1 MEHAPEAATR
11 AGGRRSWGLGKAETL
26 RLLPIFLPVTLA
38 GAAALCGAIAGYIV
52 SPPSITD
59 TAGIVVLLAA
69 ALFAEAYPVPV
80 ERLPAGSVSLAAVFI
95 LGSGIL
101 FGWEAAIIIGF
112 LTRTALEIAEDRPLV
127 KLIYNGAV
135 YALAG
140 AAAGLATEPFQLHQP
155 VGARLLEVVLGS
167 FAFYLVNIPL
177 IAGIVARWA
186 RERFRDVLATSLLG
200 TAVSFAIMAS
210 VSLALVALWTQS
222 PLLAVALAGPLV
234 AVALH
239 QRSTH
244 DALRMMRL
252 AQTDPLT
259 GLGNHRHFQ
268 EQLQAKIDAA
278 EQTRLPLSIILLDLD
293 NFKQINDRYGH
304 PTGDKVLAQVAAR
317 LRDAG
322 QAFRLGG
329 DEFAVVLPGHGEE
342 AARRV
347 GDKLVRD
354 LGAAETEHGGTVS
367 FSAGVATFPQ
377 HGVDRSELVRVGD
390 IALYWAKGEGKNR
403 VRVYRADM
411 PAMTQLQRL
420 ATDPDRSA
428 RLQAAAAL
436 AGAVDARDAYVGSH
450 SQRVGEYA
458 AAVAA
463 RMNLPPEEVELIRL
477 AGKLHDLGK
486 LAIPEEILR
495 KRGTLTPR
503 EREVLE
509 RHPQIGENMLDPLGI
524 EPVASWVLHHHERW
538 DGDGYPA
545 NLAGE
550 RIPIGARII
559 FAADSFDAMT
569 SERVYRPAL
578 SFDEAREELRRCS
591 GTQFDPIVI
600 VALLE
605 ELESPARRL
614 TIVANDDDAVHHP
627 PIAAAGG
634 E

>member
-1 MEHAPEAATR
+1 MGSAPEAATR
-11 AGGRRSWGLGKAETL
+11 SRKRYSWGLGKAETL

-38 GAAALCGAIAGYIV
+38 GVASLAAAMGGY
-52 SPPSITD
+52 SLAPPSLGSA
-59 TAGIVVLLAA
+59 AGIMVLLAA
-69 ALFAEAYPVPV
+69 AIFAEAYPVPV

-101 FGWEAAIIIGF
+101 FGWEAAVIVGL
-112 LTRTALEIAEDRPLV
+112 LTRVALELAEERPLV

-135 YALAG
+135 YAVAG
-140 AAAGLATEPFQLHQP
+140 AAAGLTTNFFALDQP
-155 VGARLLEVVLGS
+155 VGGRILEVILGAL
-167 FAFYLVNIPL
+167 AFYLINIPL
-177 IAGIVARWA
+177 IAGIVSRWA
-186 RERFRDVLATSLLG
+186 REPFRTVLATSMLG

-222 PLLAVALAGPLV
+222 PAFAVALAGPLI

-239 QRSTH
+239 QRATH
-244 DALRMMRL
+244 DALRAMRL

-259 GLGNHRHFQ
+259 GLGNHGHFQ
-268 EQLQAKIDAA
+268 EQLQSKLESA
-278 EQTRLPLSIILLDLD
+278 EQTRLPLSVILLDLD

-304 PTGDKVLAQVAAR
+304 PTGDKVLAQVAGR

-354 LGAAETEHGGTVS
+354 LGSAETEHGGTVS

-377 HGVDRSELVRVGD
+377 HGIDRSELVRVAD

-420 ATDPDRSA
+420 ATDPDRTA

-450 SQRVGEYA
+450 SHRVGEYA
-458 AAVAA
+458 AAVAE
-463 RMNLPPEEVELIRL
+463 RLKLPPEEIELIRL

-495 KRGTLTPR
+495 KRGPLSPR

-509 RHPQIGENMLDPLGI
+509 RHPQIGQNMLDPLGI
-524 EPVASWVLHHHERW
+524 EPVSSWVLHHHERW

-545 NLAGE
+545 NLSGE

-569 SERVYRPAL
+569 SDRVYRSAL
-578 SFDEAREELRRCS
+578 TYDEATDELRRCA
-591 GTQFDPIVI
+591 GTQFDPV
-600 VALLE
+600 VVAALLD
-605 ELESPARRL
+605 ELESPTRRL
-614 TIVANDDDAVHHP
+614 TVVPDE
-627 PIAAAGG
+627 PIRLPQAS
-634 E
+634 

>member
-1 MEHAPEAATR
+1 MKGSAPEAATR
-11 AGGRRSWGLGKAETL
+11 LMKRRSWGLGKAETL

-38 GAAALCGAIAGYIV
+38 GAVSLGAAVWGY
-52 SPPSITD
+52 SLAPPSAGSA
-59 TAGIVVLLAA
+59 AGIVVLLAA
-69 ALFAEAYPVPV
+69 AIFAEAYPVPV

-95 LGSGIL
+95 LGAGIL
-101 FGWEAAIIIGF
+101 FGWEAAVIVGLI
-112 LTRTALEIAEDRPLV
+112 TRIALELAEERPLV

-135 YALAG
+135 YAVAG
-140 AAAGLATEPFQLHQP
+140 AAAGLTTNFFALQQT
-155 VGARLLEVVLGS
+155 VGGRILEVVLGAL
-167 FAFYLVNIPL
+167 AFYLVNIPL
-177 IAGIVARWA
+177 IAGIVSRWA
-186 RERFRDVLATSLLG
+186 REPFRVVLATSMLG

-210 VSLALVALWTQS
+210 VTLALVALWTQS
-222 PLLAVALAGPLV
+222 PAFAVALAGPLI

-239 QRSTH
+239 QRATH
-244 DALRMMRL
+244 DALRAMRL

-268 EQLQAKIDAA
+268 EQLQSKLESA
-278 EQTRLPLSIILLDLD
+278 EQTRLPLSVVLLDLD

-304 PTGDKVLAQVAAR
+304 PAGDKVLAQVAAR

-329 DEFAVVLPGHGEE
+329 DEFALVLPGHGEE

-354 LGAAETEHGGTVS
+354 LGGAETEHGGAVS

-377 HGVDRSELVRVGD
+377 HGIERAELVRVAD

-403 VRVYRADM
+403 VRVYRPDM

-420 ATDPDRSA
+420 ATDPDRTA

-450 SQRVGEYA
+450 SHRVGEYA
-458 AAVAA
+458 AAVAQ
-463 RMNLPPEEVELIRL
+463 RLKLPPDEIELIRL

-495 KRGTLTPR
+495 KRGPLTPR

-509 RHPQIGENMLDPLGI
+509 RHPQIGQNMLDPLGI

-545 NLAGE
+545 NLSGE
-550 RIPIGARII
+550 RIPMGARII

-569 SERVYRPAL
+569 SDRVYRSAL
-578 SFDEAREELRRCS
+578 SFDEATDELRRCA
-591 GTQFDPIVI
+591 GTQFDPVVI
-600 VALLE
+600 AALLD
-605 ELESPARRL
+605 ELQAFGRRL
-614 TIVANDDDAVHHP
+614 TVVPDEPVRLPQAS
-627 PIAAAGG
+627 
-634 E
+634 

>member
-1 MEHAPEAATR
+1 MESAPQAATR
-11 AGGRRSWGLGKAETL
+11 AGSRRSWGLGKAESL
-26 RLLPIFLPVTLA
+26 RLLPILLPVTLA
-38 GAAALCGAIAGYIV
+38 GAASVIAAMWGYSM
-52 SPPSITD
+52 SPPSPGD
-59 TAGIVVLLAA
+59 AAGIVVLLAA
-69 ALFAEAYPVPV
+69 AIFAEAYPVPV

-101 FGWEAAIIIGF
+101 FGWEAAVIVGLI
-112 LTRTALEIAEDRPLV
+112 TRVALELAEDRPLV

-140 AAAGLATEPFQLHQP
+140 LAAGLTTNLFAHDQP
-155 VGARLLEVVLGS
+155 VGGRILQVVLGAL
-167 FAFYLVNIPL
+167 AFYLVNIPL
-177 IAGIVARWA
+177 IAGIVSRWA
-186 RERFRDVLATSLLG
+186 RQPFRTVLATSMLG

-210 VSLALVALWTQS
+210 VSLALVALWAQS
-222 PLLAVALAGPLV
+222 PAFAVALAGPL
-234 AVALH
+234 
-239 QRSTH
+239 
-244 DALRMMRL
+244 
-252 AQTDPLT
+252 
-259 GLGNHRHFQ
+259 
-268 EQLQAKIDAA
+268 I
-278 EQTRLPLSIILLDLD
+278 
-293 NFKQINDRYGH
+293 
-304 PTGDKVLAQVAAR
+304 
-317 LRDAG
+317 
-322 QAFRLGG
+322 
-329 DEFAVVLPGHGEE
+329 AVVLPGHGEE

-354 LGAAETEHGGTVS
+354 LAGAEMEHGGTVS

-377 HGVDRSELVRVGD
+377 HGVDRAELVRVAD

-420 ATDPDRSA
+420 ATDPDRTA

-450 SQRVGEYA
+450 SHRVGEYA
-458 AAVAA
+458 AAVAE
-463 RMNLPPEEVELIRL
+463 RLDLPREEVELIRL

-495 KRGTLTPR
+495 KRGALTPR

-509 RHPQIGENMLDPLGI
+509 RHPQIGQNMLDPLGI

-538 DGDGYPA
+538 DGDGYPG

-569 SERVYRPAL
+569 SERVYRKAL
-578 SFDEAREELRRCS
+578 SFDEATDELRRCS
-591 GTQFDPIVI
+591 GTQFDPV
-600 VALLE
+600 VVDALLD
-605 ELESPARRL
+605 ELETYGRRL
-614 TIVANDDDAVHHP
+614 SLVPDEPVRLPQAS
-627 PIAAAGG
+627 
-634 E
+634 

>member
-1 MEHAPEAATR
+1 MKGPAPDAATR
-11 AGGRRSWGLGKAETL
+11 LMNRRSWGLGKAETL

-38 GAAALCGAIAGYIV
+38 GAVSLGAAVWGY
-52 SPPSITD
+52 SLAPPSAGSA
-59 TAGIVVLLAA
+59 AGIVVLLAA
-69 ALFAEAYPVPV
+69 AIFAEAYPVPV

-95 LGSGIL
+95 LGAGIL
-101 FGWEAAIIIGF
+101 FGWEAAVIVGLI
-112 LTRTALEIAEDRPLV
+112 TRVALELAEERPLV

-135 YALAG
+135 YAVAG
-140 AAAGLATEPFQLHQP
+140 AAAGLTTNFFALQQT
-155 VGARLLEVVLGS
+155 VGGRILEVVLGAL
-167 FAFYLVNIPL
+167 AFYLVNIPL
-177 IAGIVARWA
+177 IAGIVSRWA
-186 RERFRDVLATSLLG
+186 REPFRVVLATSMLG

-210 VSLALVALWTQS
+210 VTLALVALWTQS
-222 PLLAVALAGPLV
+222 PAFAVALAGPLI

-239 QRSTH
+239 QRATH
-244 DALRMMRL
+244 DALRAMRL

-268 EQLQAKIDAA
+268 EQLQSKLESA
-278 EQTRLPLSIILLDLD
+278 EQTRLPLSVVLLDLD

-304 PTGDKVLAQVAAR
+304 PAGDKVLAQVAAR

-329 DEFAVVLPGHGEE
+329 DEFALVLPGHGEE

-354 LGAAETEHGGTVS
+354 LGGAETEHGGAVS

-377 HGVDRSELVRVGD
+377 HGIERAELVRVAD

-403 VRVYRADM
+403 VRVYRPDM

-420 ATDPDRSA
+420 ATDPDRTA

-450 SQRVGEYA
+450 SHRVGEYA
-458 AAVAA
+458 AAVAE
-463 RMNLPPEEVELIRL
+463 RLKLPPDEIELIRL

-495 KRGTLTPR
+495 KRGPLTPR

-509 RHPQIGENMLDPLGI
+509 RHPQIGQNMLDPLGI

-545 NLAGE
+545 NLSGE
-550 RIPIGARII
+550 RIPMGARII

-569 SERVYRPAL
+569 SERVYRSAL
-578 SFDEAREELRRCS
+578 SFDEATEELRRCA

-600 VALLE
+600 AALLD
-605 ELESPARRL
+605 ELQAFGRRL
-614 TIVANDDDAVHHP
+614 TVVPDEPVRLPQAS
-627 PIAAAGG
+627 
-634 E
+634 

>member
-1 MEHAPEAATR
+1 
-11 AGGRRSWGLGKAETL
+11 
-26 RLLPIFLPVTLA
+26 VTLA
-38 GAAALCGAIAGYIV
+38 GAAALVAAVIGLHDN
-52 SPPSITD
+52 PP
-59 TAGIVVLLAA
+59 TAGGAAGIAVLLASA
-69 ALFAEAYPVPV
+69 IFAEAYPVPV
-80 ERLPAGSVSLAAVFI
+80 ERLPDGSVALAAVFI
-95 LGSGIL
+95 LGAGAL
-101 FGWEAAIIIGF
+101 YGWEAAIVIAF
-112 LTRTALEIAEDRPLV
+112 LTRTTLEIAERRPLV
-127 KLIYNGAV
+127 KLVYNGAV

-140 AAAGLATEPFQLHQP
+140 AACGAATSLFATHPH
-155 VGARLLEVVLGS
+155 VGARIGEIVLG
-167 FAFYLVNIPL
+167 AVAWYVVNIPL
-177 IAGIVARWA
+177 IAAIVARWA
-186 RERFRDVLATSLLG
+186 RERFRSVLTMTILG

-210 VSLALVALWTQS
+210 VSLALVALWAQS
-222 PLLAVALAGPLV
+222 PVYAVALAGPLI
-234 AVALH
+234 AVALY
-239 QRSTH
+239 QRSAH
-244 DALRMMRL
+244 DALRAIRL

-268 EQLQAKIDAA
+268 EELNAKLEHAD
-278 EQTRLPLSIILLDLD
+278 QTRLPLSVVLLDLD

-304 PTGDKVLAQVAAR
+304 PAGDKVLAQVGVR

-347 GDKLVRD
+347 GDKCVRD
-354 LGAAETEHGGTVS
+354 LAAAETEHGGTVS

-377 HGVDRSELVRVGD
+377 HGSDPAELVRVAD

-403 VRVYRADM
+403 VRVYRPDM

-420 ATDPDRSA
+420 ANDPDRTA

-450 SQRVGEYA
+450 SQRVGVYA
-458 AAVAA
+458 AAVAE
-463 RMNLPPEEVELIRL
+463 RLDLPADEIELIRL

-495 KRGTLTPR
+495 KRGTLTSR
-503 EREVLE
+503 EREVLQ
-509 RHPQIGENMLDPLGI
+509 RHPQIGHNMLDPLGI

-538 DGDGYPA
+538 DGDGYPG

-550 RIPIGARII
+550 RIPVGARII

-569 SERVYRPAL
+569 SNRVYRPAL
-578 SFDEAREELRRCS
+578 SYDEATEELRRCA
-591 GTQFDPIVI
+591 GTQFDPIV
-600 VALLE
+600 VGARLD
-605 ELESPARRL
+605 ELEASGPRL
-614 TIVANDDDAVHHP
+614 SVVEGENERDAMEP
-627 PIAAAGG
+627 LTAAG

>member
-1 MEHAPEAATR
+1 MEASLDTAAR
-11 AGGRRSWGLGKAETL
+11 GGRRVSWGLGHAETL
-26 RLLPIFLPVTLA
+26 RLLPIFAPVTLA
-38 GAAALCGAIAGYIV
+38 GATALGAAVWRLAV
-52 SPPSITD
+52 NPPTWGD
-59 TAGIVVLLAA
+59 AAGITVLLAA
-69 ALFAEAYPVPV
+69 AIFAEAYPVPV
-80 ERLPAGSVSLAAVFI
+80 ERLPSGSVALAAVFV
-95 LGSGIL
+95 LGAGVL
-101 FGWEAAIIIGF
+101 YGWEAAVIVG
-112 LTRTALEIAEDRPLV
+112 LMTRVTMEVAERRPLV
-127 KLIYNGAV
+127 KLLYNGSV
-135 YALAG
+135 YAVAG
-140 AAAGLATEPFQLHQP
+140 AATGLAVSPFHGHES
-155 VGARLLEVVLGS
+155 VGARMLEILLGAL
-167 FAFYLVNIPL
+167 AWYLVNIPL
-177 IAGIVARWA
+177 IAAIVARWA
-186 RERFRDVLATSLLG
+186 RETFRMVLSTAVLG

-210 VSLALVALWTQS
+210 VSLALVALWSQS
-222 PLLAVALAGPLV
+222 PLYAVALAGPLV

-239 QRSTH
+239 QRATH
-244 DALRMMRL
+244 EALRAMRL

-268 EQLQAKIDAA
+268 EQLQTKIDSA
-278 EQTRLPLSIILLDLD
+278 EQTRLPLSVVLLDLD

-304 PTGDKVLAQVAAR
+304 PAGDRVLAQVAVR

-354 LGAAETEHGGTVS
+354 LGSAETEHGGTVS
-367 FSAGVATFPQ
+367 FSAGVATYPQ
-377 HGVDRSELVRVGD
+377 HGEERSELVRVAD

-420 ATDPDRSA
+420 ATDPDRTA

-458 AAVAA
+458 AAVAQRLDFPA
-463 RMNLPPEEVELIRL
+463 EEVELIRL

-495 KRGTLTPR
+495 KRGSLTPR

-509 RHPQIGENMLDPLGI
+509 RHPQIGQNMLEPLGI

-545 NLAGE
+545 NLSGE

-569 SERVYRPAL
+569 SDRVYRAAL
-578 SFDEAREELRRCS
+578 SFHEATDELRRCS

-600 VALLE
+600 SALLE
-605 ELESPARRL
+605 ELETTGRHLSVVEGGKNKPVEHP
-614 TIVANDDDAVHHP
+614 VAAE
-627 PIAAAGG
+627 G
-634 E
+634 

>member
-1 MEHAPEAATR
+1 MKGPAPDAATR
-11 AGGRRSWGLGKAETL
+11 LMNRRSWGLGKAETL

-38 GAAALCGAIAGYIV
+38 GAVSLGAAVWGY
-52 SPPSITD
+52 SLAPPSAGSA
-59 TAGIVVLLAA
+59 AGIVVLLAA
-69 ALFAEAYPVPV
+69 AIFAEAYPVPV

-95 LGSGIL
+95 LGAGIL
-101 FGWEAAIIIGF
+101 FGWEAAVIVGLI
-112 LTRTALEIAEDRPLV
+112 TRVALELAEERPLV

-135 YALAG
+135 YAVAG
-140 AAAGLATEPFQLHQP
+140 AAAGLTTNFFALQQT
-155 VGARLLEVVLGS
+155 VGGRILEVVLGAL
-167 FAFYLVNIPL
+167 AFYLVNIPL
-177 IAGIVARWA
+177 IAGIVSRWA
-186 RERFRDVLATSLLG
+186 REPFRVVLATSMLG

-210 VSLALVALWTQS
+210 VTLALVALWTQS
-222 PLLAVALAGPLV
+222 PAFAVALAGPLI

-239 QRSTH
+239 QRATH
-244 DALRMMRL
+244 DALRAMRL

-268 EQLQAKIDAA
+268 EQLQSKLESA
-278 EQTRLPLSIILLDLD
+278 EQTRLPLSVVLLDLD

-304 PTGDKVLAQVAAR
+304 PAGDKVLAQVAAR

-329 DEFAVVLPGHGEE
+329 DEFALVLPGHGEE

-354 LGAAETEHGGTVS
+354 LGGAETEHGGAVS

-377 HGVDRSELVRVGD
+377 HGIERAELVRVAD

-403 VRVYRADM
+403 VRVYRPDM

-420 ATDPDRSA
+420 ATDPDRTA

-450 SQRVGEYA
+450 SHRVGEYA
-458 AAVAA
+458 AAVAQ
-463 RMNLPPEEVELIRL
+463 RLDLPPDEIELIRL

-495 KRGTLTPR
+495 KRGPLTPR

-509 RHPQIGENMLDPLGI
+509 RHPQIGQNMLDPLGI

-545 NLAGE
+545 NLSGE
-550 RIPIGARII
+550 RIPMGARII

-569 SERVYRPAL
+569 SDRVYRSAL
-578 SFDEAREELRRCS
+578 SFDEATDELRRCA
-591 GTQFDPIVI
+591 GTQFDPVVI
-600 VALLE
+600 AALLD
-605 ELESPARRL
+605 ELQAFGRRL
-614 TIVANDDDAVHHP
+614 TVVPDEPVRLPQAS
-627 PIAAAGG
+627 
-634 E
+634 

>member
-1 MEHAPEAATR
+1 VLESAPEMLKRAASKH
-11 AGGRRSWGLGKAETL
+11 SWGLGKAETL
-26 RLLPIFLPVTLA
+26 RLLPIFLPVT
-38 GAAALCGAIAGYIV
+38 IAGVASITAAIWGF
-52 SPPSITD
+52 SAAPPSAGNA
-59 TAGIVVLLAA
+59 AGIIVLLAA
-69 ALFAEAYPVPV
+69 AIFAEAYPVPV

-101 FGWEAAIIIGF
+101 FGWEAAIIVGLI
-112 LTRTALEIAEDRPLV
+112 TRVALELAEDRPLV

-135 YALAG
+135 YAVAG
-140 AAAGLATEPFQLHQP
+140 AACGLVTNFFALDQP
-155 VGARLLEVVLGS
+155 VGARIFEVVVGA

-177 IAGIVARWA
+177 VAGIVSRWA
-186 RERFRDVLATSLLG
+186 REPFRTVLATSMLG

-222 PLLAVALAGPLV
+222 PLLAVALAGPLI

-239 QRSTH
+239 QRATH
-244 DALRMMRL
+244 DALRAIRL

-268 EQLQAKIDAA
+268 EQLQSKLESA
-278 EQTRLPLSIILLDLD
+278 EQTRLPLSVVLLDLD

-304 PTGDKVLAQVAAR
+304 PAGDKVLAQVAQR

-347 GDKLVRD
+347 GEKLVRD
-354 LGAAETEHGGTVS
+354 LGDAETEHGGTVS

-377 HGVDRSELVRVGD
+377 HGIERAELVRVAD

-403 VRVYRADM
+403 VRVFRPDM

-436 AGAVDARDAYVGSH
+436 AGAVDVRDAYVGSH
-450 SQRVGEYA
+450 SQRVGEFA
-458 AAVAA
+458 AAVAE
-463 RMNLPPEEVELIRL
+463 RLKLPPEEIELIRL

-495 KRGTLTPR
+495 KRGVLTAR

-509 RHPQIGENMLDPLGI
+509 RHPQIGQNMLDPLGI

-538 DGDGYPA
+538 DGDGYPG

-559 FAADSFDAMT
+559 FAADALDAMT
-569 SERVYRPAL
+569 SDRVYRPAL
-578 SFDEAREELRRCS
+578 TIEEATEELRRCA
-591 GTQFDPIVI
+591 GTQFDPV
-600 VALLE
+600 VVAALLD
-605 ELESPARRL
+605 EL
-614 TIVANDDDAVHHP
+614 DAFDRQMSADP
-627 PIAAAGG
+627 GEDSAPIELRATG
-634 E
+634 

>member
-1 MEHAPEAATR
+1 MLKRATSKH
-11 AGGRRSWGLGKAETL
+11 SWGLGKAETL
-26 RLLPIFLPVTLA
+26 RLLPILLPVTLA
-38 GAAALCGAIAGYIV
+38 GATSVGAAVWGYSV
-52 SPPSITD
+52 TPPSAANA
-59 TAGIVVLLAA
+59 AGIIVLLAA
-69 ALFAEAYPVPV
+69 AIFAEAYPVPV

-95 LGSGIL
+95 LGAGIL
-101 FGWEAAIIIGF
+101 FGWEAAIIVGLI
-112 LTRTALEIAEDRPLV
+112 TRVALELAEDRPLV

-135 YALAG
+135 YAVAG
-140 AAAGLATEPFQLHQP
+140 AACGLTTNFFALDQP
-155 VGARLLEVVLGS
+155 VGARIFEVVAGAL
-167 FAFYLVNIPL
+167 AFYLVNIPL
-177 IAGIVARWA
+177 IAGIVSRWA
-186 RERFRDVLATSLLG
+186 REPFRTVLATSMLG

-222 PLLAVALAGPLV
+222 PAFAIALAGPLI

-239 QRSTH
+239 QRATH
-244 DALRMMRL
+244 DALRAIRL

-268 EQLQAKIDAA
+268 EQLQSKLESA
-278 EQTRLPLSIILLDLD
+278 EQTRLPLSVILLDLD

-304 PTGDKVLAQVAAR
+304 PAGDKVLAQVAMR

-347 GDKLVRD
+347 GEKLVRD
-354 LGAAETEHGGTVS
+354 LGDAETEHGGTVS

-377 HGVDRSELVRVGD
+377 HGLDRSELVRVAD

-403 VRVYRADM
+403 VRVYRPDM

-428 RLQAAAAL
+428 RLKAAAVL
-436 AGAVDARDAYVGSH
+436 AGAVDARDAYAGSH
-450 SQRVGEYA
+450 SQRVGDFA
-458 AAVAA
+458 AAVAE
-463 RMNLPPEEVELIRL
+463 RLKLPPEEIELIRL

-509 RHPQIGENMLDPLGI
+509 RHPQIGQNMLDPLGI

-538 DGDGYPA
+538 DGDGYPG
-545 NLAGE
+545 NLSGE

-569 SERVYRPAL
+569 SDRVYRRAL
-578 SFDEAREELRRCS
+578 SFDEATEELRRCA
-591 GTQFDPIVI
+591 GTQFDPV
-600 VALLE
+600 VVAALLDELDAYDRQLTADPGE
-605 ELESPARRL
+605 EPVELR
-614 TIVANDDDAVHHP
+614 
-627 PIAAAGG
+627 AAG
-634 E
+634 

>member
-1 MEHAPEAATR
+1 MEAASEATGR
-11 AGGRRSWGLGKAETL
+11 AGTRGTWGLGKTETL
-26 RLLPIFLPVTLA
+26 RLLPVFLPVALL
-38 GAAALCGAIAGYIV
+38 GAAASVAAAYGLVV
-52 SPPSITD
+52 SPPSGGAA
-59 TAGIVVLLAA
+59 AGIVVLLGAA
-69 ALFAEAYPVPV
+69 IFAEAYPVPV
-80 ERLPAGSVSLAAVFI
+80 ERLPSGSVALAAVFV
-95 LGSGIL
+95 LGAGIL
-101 FGWEAAIIIGF
+101 YGWEAAVVVGL
-112 LTRTALEIAEDRPLV
+112 LTRVTLEVAEGRPFV
-127 KLIYNGAV
+127 KLLYNGAV
-135 YALAG
+135 YAI
-140 AAAGLATEPFQLHQP
+140 AACASGLAVTPFHLHEP
-155 VGARLLEVVLGS
+155 VGRRILEVLLG
-167 FAFYLVNIPL
+167 ALAWYVINIPL
-177 IAGIVARWA
+177 IAAIVARWA
-186 RERFRDVLATSLLG
+186 REPFRIVLSTSILG

-210 VSLALVALWTQS
+210 VSLALVALWAQS
-222 PLLAVALAGPLV
+222 PVYAIALAGPLV

-239 QRSTH
+239 QRATH
-244 DALRMMRL
+244 EALRAMRL

-268 EQLQAKIDAA
+268 EQLQLKIDSA
-278 EQTRLPLSIILLDLD
+278 EQTRLPLSVILLDLD

-304 PTGDKVLAQVAAR
+304 PVGDKVLAEVAAR

-322 QAFRLGG
+322 QSFRLGG

-347 GDKLVRD
+347 GDKIVRD
-354 LGAAETEHGGTVS
+354 LGNAETEHGGTVS

-377 HGVDRSELVRVGD
+377 HGVERAELVRVAD

-403 VRVYRADM
+403 VRVYRPDM

-458 AAVAA
+458 AAVAE
-463 RMNLPPEEVELIRL
+463 RLEFPPEEIELIRL

-495 KRGTLTPR
+495 KRGSLTPR

-509 RHPQIGENMLDPLGI
+509 RHPQIGQNMLDPLGI
-524 EPVASWVLHHHERW
+524 EPIASWVLHHHERW
-538 DGDGYPA
+538 DGDGYPG
-545 NLAGE
+545 NLSGE

-569 SERVYRPAL
+569 SDRVYRPAL
-578 SFDEAREELRRCS
+578 SYDEATEELRRCAGS
-591 GTQFDPIVI
+591 QFDPNVI
-600 VALLE
+600 TALLD
-605 ELESPARRL
+605 ELETNGRRL
-614 TIVANDDDAVHHP
+614 SVVEGGMSDVAPATQV
-627 PIAAAGG
+627 AAEG
-634 E
+634 

>member
-1 MEHAPEAATR
+1 MGSSPEAVTR
-11 AGGRRSWGLGKAETL
+11 AGTRGSWGLGRAETL
-26 RLLPIFLPVTLA
+26 RLLPIFLAVTLA
-38 GAAALCGAIAGYIV
+38 GAAALAAAIWGYIQA
-52 SPPSITD
+52 PPSTGS
-59 TAGIVVLLAA
+59 AFGIAVFLAA
-69 ALFAEAYPVPV
+69 AIFAEAYPVPV

-95 LGSGIL
+95 LGAGIL
-101 FGWEAAIIIGF
+101 FGWEAAVIVGLI
-112 LTRTALEIAEDRPLV
+112 TRLALEFAEARPLV
-127 KLIYNGAV
+127 KLLYNSAV
-135 YALAG
+135 YGVAG
-140 AAAGLATEPFQLHQP
+140 AAAGLATAPFQLHQP
-155 VGARLLEVVLGS
+155 AGTRVLEVLLGAL
-167 FAFYLVNIPL
+167 AFYLVNVPL
-177 IAGIVARWA
+177 VAAIVSRWA
-186 RERFRDVLATSLLG
+186 REPFLSVLATSVLG

-244 DALRMMRL
+244 DALRAMRL

-268 EQLQAKIDAA
+268 EQLQAKLDAA
-278 EQTRLPLSIILLDLD
+278 EQTRLSLSIILLDLD

-304 PTGDKVLAQVAAR
+304 PTGDRVLAQVATR

-377 HGVDRSELVRVGD
+377 HGSDRAELVRVAA

-403 VRVYRADM
+403 VRVYRPDM
-411 PAMTQLQRL
+411 PAMTQLQQL
-420 ATDPDRSA
+420 ANDPDRSA
-428 RLQAAAAL
+428 RLAAAAAL

-450 SQRVGEYA
+450 SQRVGEYS
-458 AAVAA
+458 AAVAQRLNFA
-463 RMNLPPEEVELIRL
+463 IEDVELIRL

-538 DGDGYPA
+538 DGDGYPGK
-545 NLAGE
+545 LAGE

-569 SERVYRPAL
+569 SDRVYRPAL
-578 SFDEAREELRRCS
+578 SFDEATDELRRCS
-591 GTQFDPIVI
+591 GSQFDPLVV

-605 ELESPARRL
+605 ELENPSRRL
-614 TIVANDDDAVHHP
+614 SVV
-627 PIAAAGG
+627 
-634 E
+634 

>member
-1 MEHAPEAATR
+1 MQSAPEAGSRTASKHT
-11 AGGRRSWGLGKAETL
+11 WGLGRAETL

-38 GAAALCGAIAGYIV
+38 GAAALVAAIWGYTV
-52 SPPSITD
+52 HPPSAESA
-59 TAGIVVLLAA
+59 AGIVVLLAA
-69 ALFAEAYPVPV
+69 AIFAEAYPVPV
-80 ERLPAGSVSLAAVFI
+80 ERLPAGFVSLAAVFI

-101 FGWEAAIIIGF
+101 FGWEAAVVIG
-112 LTRTALEIAEDRPLV
+112 LITRVALELAEDRPLV
-127 KLIYNGAV
+127 KLLYNGAV
-135 YALAG
+135 YAVAG
-140 AAAGLATEPFQLHQP
+140 AAAGLTTNFFAHHQP
-155 VGARLLEVVLGS
+155 VGTRIVEVLLGA
-167 FAFYLVNIPL
+167 FAFYLVNVPL
-177 IAGIVARWA
+177 VAGIVARWA
-186 RERFRDVLATSLLG
+186 REPFRVVLATSVLG

-222 PLLAVALAGPLV
+222 PAYAVALAGPLI

-239 QRSTH
+239 QRATH
-244 DALRMMRL
+244 DALHAMRL

-259 GLGNHRHFQ
+259 GLGNHGHFQ
-268 EQLQAKIDAA
+268 EQLPSKIANA
-278 EQTRLPLSIILLDLD
+278 EQTHLPLSVVLLDLD

-304 PTGDKVLAQVAAR
+304 PAGDRVLSLVAVR

-322 QAFRLGG
+322 QSFRLGG
-329 DEFAVVLPGHGEE
+329 DEFAVLLPGHGEE

-354 LGAAETEHGGTVS
+354 LASSETEDGVVAS

-377 HGVDRSELVRVGD
+377 HGVDGAELVRVAD

-403 VRVYRADM
+403 VRVYRPDM

-420 ATDPDRSA
+420 AADPDRTA

-436 AGAVDARDAYVGSH
+436 AGAVDVRDAYVGSH
-450 SQRVGEYA
+450 SHRVGEYA
-458 AAVAA
+458 AAVA
-463 RMNLPPEEVELIRL
+463 RRLELPPEEIELIRL

-495 KRGTLTPR
+495 KRGALTPR

-509 RHPQIGENMLDPLGI
+509 RHPQIGQNMLDPLGI

-538 DGDGYPA
+538 DGDGYPG
-545 NLAGE
+545 NLSGD

-569 SERVYRPAL
+569 SDRVYRPAL
-578 SFDEAREELRRCS
+578 TFDEATEELRRCA
-591 GTQFDPIVI
+591 GTQFDPAVI
-600 VALLE
+600 AALLD
-605 ELESPARRL
+605 ELSAFGRR
-614 TIVANDDDAVHHP
+614 
-627 PIAAAGG
+627 IAAAN
-634 E
+634 EEPLVLPQAS

>member
-1 MEHAPEAATR
+1 MESAPKVATR
-11 AGGRRSWGLGKAETL
+11 SGSTLRWGLGKAETL

-38 GAAALCGAIAGYIV
+38 GAAAVAAAVVGYSA
-52 SPPSITD
+52 SPPSTGSA
-59 TAGIVVLLAA
+59 AGIVVLLAA
-69 ALFAEAYPVPV
+69 AIFAEAYPVPV

-101 FGWEAAIIIGF
+101 FGWEAAVIVGLI
-112 LTRTALEIAEDRPLV
+112 TRIALELAESRPLV
-127 KLIYNGAV
+127 KLIYNGGV

-140 AAAGLATEPFQLHQP
+140 LACGLTTNLLNTHET
-155 VGARLLEVVLGS
+155 VGGRILQVVLGAL
-167 FAFYLVNIPL
+167 AFYLVNIPL
-177 IAGIVARWA
+177 IAGIVSRWA
-186 RERFRDVLATSLLG
+186 RQPFRTVLATSMLG

-222 PLLAVALAGPLV
+222 PAFAVALAGPLI

-239 QRSTH
+239 QRATH
-244 DALRMMRL
+244 DALRAMRL

-268 EQLQAKIDAA
+268 EQLQAKLESA
-278 EQTRLPLSIILLDLD
+278 EQTRLPLSVVLLDLD

-304 PTGDKVLAQVAAR
+304 PAGDKVLAQVAQR

-354 LGAAETEHGGTVS
+354 LGSSETEHGGTVS

-377 HGVDRSELVRVGD
+377 HGLDRAELVRVAD

-420 ATDPDRSA
+420 ATDPDRTA

-458 AAVAA
+458 AAVAE
-463 RMNLPPEEVELIRL
+463 RLKLPPEEIELIRL

-495 KRGTLTPR
+495 KRGALTPR

-509 RHPQIGENMLDPLGI
+509 RHPQIGQNMLDPLGI

-569 SERVYRPAL
+569 SDRVYRSAL
-578 SFDEAREELRRCS
+578 TFEEATDELRRCA
-591 GTQFDPIVI
+591 GTQFDPV
-600 VALLE
+600 VVGALLD
-605 ELESPARRL
+605 ELSAAARRL
-614 TIVANDDDAVHHP
+614 TVVPDERDLPVGLHQ
-627 PIAAAGG
+627 AAG
-634 E
+634 